1 MTVSIEA
8 ADSTGGPALRRL
20 LPMTATV
27 FLGLMTMGIPLS
39 VLPLQ
44 LHHALGFDMVTV
56 GWVMGVESAATLLT
70 RRFAGRTTDRRGP
83 KTAML
88 IGLVAS
94 ALSGAAYL
102 LALLP
107 GLTPGAA
114 LAVLVLGRVAM
125 GVGES
130 LVFTAGSAWPI
141 GMLGMAQAGKALSWV
156 GIAMFGGIAA
166 GTALGSVLQQ
176 GFGFAA
182 AALAALLVPLVGL
195 TIALGV
201 PAVRLAAQ
209 PGALPFRR
217 ILGLILPS
225 GAGFTLAMVGF
236 AAIGSFLVLAY
247 DFRGWAGGGVALTL
261 FGAGFVAARV
271 LFGGRSDRA
280 RGPGMAVATLVVE
293 AAGLLLLAW
302 MPGPWAGMAGAAVT
316 GFGLSMVYPLLALP
330 AIRRVPAGD
339 LGTAIGTYDA
349 GADIA
354 IMIGTPVCGALAA
367 GFGFQAVFLFAAAAA
382 GLATVLAVAA
392 YRGR

>member
-1 MTVSIEA
+1 MTVSTEA
-8 ADSTGGPALRRL
+8 AGSGAAAARRL

-39 VLPLQ
+39 VLPVH
-44 LHHALGFDMVTV
+44 LHHTLGFDMVTV
-56 GWVMGVESAATLLT
+56 GWVMGAESAATLLT

-83 KTAML
+83 KAAML

-107 GLTPGAA
+107 GLSTTGA
-114 LAVLVLGRVAM
+114 LAILVAGRVAM

-176 GFGFAA
+176 GFGFAE
-182 AALAALLVPLVGL
+182 AALSALVVPLIGFA
-195 TIALGV
+195 IALGV
-201 PAVRLAAQ
+201 PAVRLAPQ
-209 PGALPFRR
+209 PGTLPFRR

-225 GAGFTLAMVGF
+225 GGGFTLAMVGF

-247 DFRGWAGGGVALTL
+247 DDRGWAGGGVALTL
-261 FGAGFVAARV
+261 FGAGFVAARI
-271 LFGGRSDRA
+271 LFGSRSDQA
-280 RGPGMAVATLVVE
+280 RGPGMVVTTLAVE
-293 AAGLLLLAW
+293 ALGLLLLAW
-302 MPGPWAGMAGAAVT
+302 MPGPWAGMAGAAIT

-330 AIRRVPAGD
+330 AIRRVPQGD

-354 IMIGTPVCGALAA
+354 IMVGTPICGVLAA
-367 GFGFQAVFLFAAAAA
+367 TVGLPAVFLFAAAAA
-382 GLATVLAVAA
+382 LLATALAVSA
-392 YRGR
+392 YRPR

>member
-1 MTVSIEA
+1 MTATTAIAES
-8 ADSTGGPALRRL
+8 GLRRL

-44 LHHALGFDMVTV
+44 LHDALGFDMVTV
-56 GWVMGVESAATLLT
+56 GWVMGIESAATLLT

-83 KTAML
+83 KAAML

-107 GLTPGAA
+107 GLGAGA
-114 LAVLVLGRVAM
+114 TLAILVLGRVAM
-125 GVGES
+125 GVGEG
-130 LVFTAGSAWPI
+130 LLFTAGSAWPI
-141 GMLGMAQAGKALSWV
+141 GMLGMAQAGKALSWI

-166 GTALGSVLQQ
+166 GMALGSVLQQ
-176 GFGFAA
+176 GLGFAA
-182 AALAALLVPLVGL
+182 AAAAALVVPLLGFA
-195 TIALGV
+195 IALAV
-201 PAVRLAAQ
+201 PAVRLAPQ
-209 PGALPFRR
+209 PGTLPFRR
-217 ILGLILPS
+217 ILRLILPS
-225 GAGFTLAMVGF
+225 GAGFALAMVGF

-247 DFRGWAGGGVALTL
+247 DAQGWAGGGVALTL
-261 FGAGFVAARV
+261 FGAGFVAARL

-280 RGPGMAVATLVVE
+280 SGPGTVIATLAVE

-302 MPGPWAGMAGAAVT
+302 MPGPWAGMAGAAIT

-330 AIRRVPAGD
+330 AIRRIPPGD

-349 GADIA
+349 GADVA
-354 IMIGTPVCGALAA
+354 IMAGTPICGALAA
-367 GFGFQAVFLFAAAAA
+367 GFGFQAVFLFAAGTAM
-382 GLATVLAVAA
+382 LATGLAVAA
-392 YRGR
+392 YRAR